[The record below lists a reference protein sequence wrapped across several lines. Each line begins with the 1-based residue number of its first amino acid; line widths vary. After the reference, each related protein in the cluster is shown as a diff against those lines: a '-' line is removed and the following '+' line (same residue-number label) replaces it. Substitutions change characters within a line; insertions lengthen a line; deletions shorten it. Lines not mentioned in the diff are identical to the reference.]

1 MEVNVLVW
9 GKGEGGSVDERPAA
23 NSVWC
28 RSARAAHVGSRH
40 ICGAQLRATFARKHS
55 GRRSIVDRFS
65 ERRRGMA
72 RRTRLS
78 WRSRGNPKGRYC
90 RKRFWRAHTSRHG
103 RYANAVEGR
112 SVGRGAVPNS
122 AQRRNFYR
130 VGGDGSAAECFIA
143 GHLPA
148 RYGAAVLVY
157 RPVYLRSSLERPARN
172 PLLRVLPGIV
182 HFL

>member
-112 SVGRGAVPNS
+112 VWAEVPY
-122 AQRRNFYR
+122 QIRRNGETFTVSVVTAPQR
-130 VGGDGSAAECFIA
+130 NVSSLDT
-143 GHLPA
+143 
-148 RYGAAVLVY
+148 
-157 RPVYLRSSLERPARN
+157 YLRVTA
-172 PLLRVLPGIV
+172 
-182 HFL
+182 